1 MSNGFTIPDNL
12 VLNLGKYPND
22 GTGDDLYTAFT
33 KVKQTFALINS
44 ELGVSSAENIGTS
57 GEGIFAGKVDNNL
70 QFKKITGS
78 NGVNITSTDT
88 NINISALASIEGD
101 TNPMLGGNL
110 NLNGFNIVGSGDVQT
125 TVFGINVSDLNNQ
138 VQTLLAAPNFADT
151 DLGTFTNPGSG
162 NYDLGYF

>member
-1 MSNGFTIPDNL
+1 MANGFTIPDNL
-12 VLNLGKYPND
+12 TLNLGKYPND

-33 KVKQTFALINS
+33 KVKGLFDLINS
-44 ELGVSSAENIGTS
+44 ELGVATAENIAGP
-57 GEGIFAGKVDNNL
+57 GEGLFFNKVDNKL

-78 NGVNITSTDT
+78 NGVTITATDANID
-88 NINISALASIEGD
+88 ISALANVEGD
-101 TNPMLGGNL
+101 LDPHLGNDLYL
-110 NLNGFNIVGSGDVQT
+110 NTHNVYGPGDIRT
-125 TVFGINVSDLNNQ
+125 TVFGINVSDLSDQ

>member
-1 MSNGFTIPDNL
+1 MANGFTIPTNL

-33 KVKQTFALINS
+33 KIKNTLNLINS

-57 GEGIFAGKVDNNL
+57 GEGLFAGKVDNNL

-78 NGVNITSTDT
+78 NGVTITSTDT
-88 NINISALASIEGD
+88 NINISALSDVQGD
-101 TNPMLGGNL
+101 TNPHLGGDLYL
-110 NLNGFNIVGSGDVQT
+110 NTHNVYGPGDIRT
-125 TVFGINVSDLNNQ
+125 TVFGINVSDLSDQ
-138 VQTLLAAPNFADT
+138 VQTLLSAPNFADT

>member
-1 MSNGFTIPDNL
+1 MANGFTIPDNL

-22 GTGDDLYTAFT
+22 GTGDDLYTAFN
-33 KVKQTFALINS
+33 KIKNTFNLINS

-57 GEGIFAGKVDNNL
+57 GEGIFSGKVNNNL

-78 NGVNITSTDT
+78 NGVTITSTST
-88 NINISALASIEGD
+88 NIDISALANVEGD
-101 TNPMLGGNL
+101 PDPHLGSDLYL
-110 NLNGFNIVGSGDVQT
+110 NTHNVYGPGDIRT
-125 TVFGINVSDLNNQ
+125 TVFGINVSDLNDQ